1 MHRRVLSG
9 GDLACGPLAGTEP
22 SVLDPQVQFKP
33 PLSAREAQF
42 LQDISADRPPG
53 Y

>member
-1 MHRRVLSG
+1 MPCYHANAWRCPFGRP
-9 GDLACGPLAGTEP
+9 AA
-22 SVLDPQVQFKP
+22 PQVQFKP
-33 PLSAREAQF
+33 PLSTREAQF